1 MRSHKLKAPLVALAL
16 FAGAPSPASAQ
27 FGLSPLNYFQ
37 LIRPRPHT
45 VAGGRLIVTPSMEW
59 NRIPR
64 GRYDIPREENWTLN
78 GPVLDGITF
87 IAGVENDK
95 RIVEQRRKDDRKVPN
110 FRSDMTPQE
119 IADMIESFYLIR
131 GGSVEFEATAF
142 QPRTFMG
149 QPGFQIDYAHL
160 GGDELRRQGRAV
172 GAIINGRLYLILFDA
187 ARMHYFAAGLPEFE
201 RIVQSATL
209 RRR

>member
-1 MRSHKLKAPLVALAL
+1 MRSHKLLAPVIALAL
-16 FAGAPSPASAQ
+16 FTGAATEASAQ
-27 FGLSPLNYFQ
+27 FGLASYFQ
-37 LIRPRPHT
+37 LIRPRPHV
-45 VAGGRLIVTPSMEW
+45 VAGGGMVVVPAVEW

-78 GPVLDGITF
+78 GPFLDGITF
-87 IAGVENDK
+87 IGGVENDK

-131 GGSVEFEATAF
+131 GGSVEFETTGIR
-142 QPRTFMG
+142 PRTFLG
-149 QPGFQIDYAHL
+149 QPGFQLDYAHL

-172 GAIINGRLYLILFDA
+172 GAVIGGRLYLILFDA
-187 ARMHYFAAGLPEFE
+187 ARMHYFPAGVFEFE
-201 RIVQSATL
+201 RIVESAQL
-209 RRR
+209 HRR